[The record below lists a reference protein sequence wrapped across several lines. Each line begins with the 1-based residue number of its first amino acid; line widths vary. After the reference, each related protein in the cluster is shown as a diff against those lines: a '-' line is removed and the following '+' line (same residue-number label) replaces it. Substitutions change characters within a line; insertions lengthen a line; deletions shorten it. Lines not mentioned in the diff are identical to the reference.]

1 MIAAP
6 PAPTFDATT
15 LAGATT
21 TILMVRHTE
30 VHNPQR
36 LFYGRLPAFRL
47 SAWGEQQAERTAA
60 TLVERPIAAVY
71 SSPLIRA
78 RQTAATIA
86 DRHPGAARLVT
97 ELLYEIGTS
106 WQGTPYSQFK
116 AGFSAYEHRREPGD
130 ESIPDIAARMT
141 AFVARACQR
150 HPGETIVGVSH
161 GDPITILRLALRGG
175 PLTVAGLR
183 ATEFV
188 GLGTIVEITFPPD
201 EDRPHLRTIRP

>member
-6 PAPTFDATT
+6 PAPTFDTT
-15 LAGATT
+15 VLRCATT
-21 TILMVRHTE
+21 TILMVRHAE

-60 TLVERPIAAVY
+60 KLAERPIAAVY

-78 RQTAATIA
+78 RQTAARIA
-86 DRHPGAARLVT
+86 DRHPAAARLVT

-130 ESIPDIAARMT
+130 ESIADIAARMT
-141 AFVARACQR
+141 AFVMHACQR

-161 GDPITILRLALRGG
+161 GDPITILRLALNGG

-188 GLGTIVEITFPPD
+188 GLGTIVEITFPPG
-201 EDRPHLRTIRP
+201 EDRPRLLTIRP

>member
-1 MIAAP
+1 MIAAL
-6 PAPTFDATT
+6 APTFDAAA
-15 LAGATT
+15 LSCAATT
-21 TILMVRHTE
+21 VLMVRHAE

-47 SAWGEQQAERTAA
+47 SAWGEQQAEKTAA
-60 TLVERPIAAVY
+60 KLADRPITAVY

-78 RQTAATIA
+78 RQTAARIA
-86 DRHPGAARLVT
+86 DHHPGATRLVT

-116 AGFSAYEHRREPGD
+116 AGFSAYENRREPGD
-130 ESIPDIAARMT
+130 ESIADIAARMT
-141 AFVARACQR
+141 EFVVRACQR

-161 GDPITILRLALRGG
+161 GDPISILRLTLKGG

-183 ATEFV
+183 ATEFA
-188 GLGTIVEITFPPD
+188 GLGSIMEITFPPD
-201 EDRPHLRTIRP
+201 EDRPHLLTIRP

>member
-6 PAPTFDATT
+6 PAPAFDATA
-15 LAGATT
+15 LCGATT
-21 TILMVRHTE
+21 TILMVRHAE

-47 SAWGEQQAERTAA
+47 SAWGEQQAARTAA
-60 TLVERPIAAVY
+60 KLADRPITAVY

-86 DRHPGAARLVT
+86 DRHPGATRLVT
-97 ELLYEIGTS
+97 ALLYEIGTS

-130 ESIPDIAARMT
+130 ESIADIAARMT
-141 AFVARACQR
+141 AFVARAYQR

-161 GDPITILRLALRGG
+161 GDPITILRLALKGG

-183 ATEFV
+183 ATEFA
-188 GLGTIVEITFPPD
+188 GLGTIMEITFPPD
-201 EDRPHLRTIRP
+201 EDRPRLQTIRP

>member
-1 MIAAP
+1 MTVALPQSRRELPETAR
-6 PAPTFDATT
+6 T
-15 LAGATT
+15 TT
-21 TILMVRHTE
+21 TILMVRHAE

-60 TLVERPIAAVY
+60 TLAECPITAVY

-78 RQTAATIA
+78 RQTAAKIA
-86 DRHPGAARLVT
+86 DRHPGVPRLVT
-97 ELLYEIGTS
+97 ALLYEIGTS

-116 AGFSAYEHRREPGD
+116 VGFSAYEHRRAPED
-130 ESIPDIAARMT
+130 ESIIDIADRMT
-141 AFVARACQR
+141 EFVTRARLK

-161 GDPITILRLALRGG
+161 GDPIAILRLALSGG

-183 ATEFV
+183 ATGFV
-188 GLGTIVEITFPPD
+188 GLGTIVEVTFPPG
-201 EDRPHLRTIRP
+201 EERPHLKTIRP